1 MKLATEVGVIILDN
15 RAVGVGFQIQHLP
28 PVPQHD
34 MQRYI
39 TQAEHR
45 QYLLSRRRTLLTSS
59 CFHYNYTLTYLQ
71 AFDMY
76 VESLQIR
83 KGVVIME
90 AFDIH
95 VVAVIVAITKE
106 AGLFFQAIASI
117 SLIICPTVAVEIR
130 IFLMLSYFL

>member
-45 QYLLSRRRTLLTSS
+45 QHVLSRRRTLLTSS

-71 AFDMY
+71 
-76 VESLQIR
+76 
-83 KGVVIME
+83 